1 MRKSRMGRMRLHAA
15 FGHCA
20 KPCQKNWDYGLNTT
34 YFNRIEAIHIH
45 YMSSIFLDAEW
56 SINSGVGTG
65 KIKPRQ
71 HCVSDVIEEWLAQA
85 RPHDQIQQY

>member
-20 KPCQKNWDYGLNTT
+20 KPRQKNWDYGLNTT

-45 YMSSIFLDAEW
+45 YMPSIFLDAEW